1 MPGKIDAYVDC
12 VSPYSYYATIYLRKH
27 RKALQSHGVEV
38 EFHPVFLGGI
48 NVGSGNKPPWTLPA
62 KAMYSKFDSE
72 RACKYFGVPQIQ
84 TPDFFP
90 ILSIMVSSSLC
101 LQTISPSLTNQPQR
115 CMIYIK
121 SNFSR
126 EKYETTFLS
135 LWEWM
140 YYKGIDISKPERLAE
155 LLQSNEYSESE
166 AKEILAAASS
176 PEFKQALTANTQI
189 ALDKGA
195 YGAPWFWV
203 RNSEGKEEPFFGS
216 DRFAFMWM
224 YLGLPFQDISIIEKS
239 RL

>member
-12 VSPYSYYATIYLRKH
+12 VSPYSYYATLYLRKN
-27 RKALQSHGVEV
+27 RKALESHGVEV

-48 NVGSGNKPPWTLPA
+48 NGINPPWTLPA
-62 KAMYSKFDSE
+62 KAAYSKFDSE

-90 ILSIMVSSSLC
+90 ILSIL
-101 LQTISPSLTNQPQR
+101 PQR

-121 SNFSR
+121 SHFPR
-126 EKYETTFLS
+126 EKYEITFLS

-140 YYKGIDISKPERLAE
+140 FYKGIDISKPENLAE
-155 LLQSNEYSESE
+155 LFQSHGYSDSE
-166 AKEILAAASS
+166 VKEIMTAASN
-176 PEFKQALTANTQI
+176 PEFKQALTAITQT

-203 RNSEGKEEPFFGS
+203 RNAEGKEEPFFGS

-224 YLGLPFQDISIIEKS
+224 YLGLPFQDVSIVEKEKS

>member
-12 VSPYSYYATIYLRKH
+12 VSPYSYYATLYLRKN
-27 RKALQSHGVEV
+27 RKALESYGIEV

-62 KAMYSKFDSE
+62 KAAYSKFDGE
-72 RACKYFGVPQIQ
+72 RACKYFGVPQIK
-84 TPDFFP
+84 PPAFFP
-90 ILSIMVSSSLC
+90 ILSIL
-101 LQTISPSLTNQPQR
+101 PQR

-121 SNFSR
+121 RNFPR
-126 EKYETTFLS
+126 EKYEKTFLT
-135 LWEWM
+135 LWEWIF
-140 YYKGIDISKPERLAE
+140 YKGIDISKPENLAE
-155 LLQSNEYSESE
+155 VFRSNGYSDSE
-166 AKEILAAASS
+166 
-176 PEFKQALTANTQI
+176 T

-224 YLGLPFQDISIIEKS
+224 YLGLPFQDVAIEEKGKEKEKS